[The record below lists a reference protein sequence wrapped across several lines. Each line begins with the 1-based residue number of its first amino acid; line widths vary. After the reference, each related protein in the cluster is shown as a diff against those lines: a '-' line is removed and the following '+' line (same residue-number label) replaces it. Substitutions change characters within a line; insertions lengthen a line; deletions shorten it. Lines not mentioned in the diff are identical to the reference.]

1 MKETKGCDQYHITRT
16 RTSVY
21 LCVSMPRSVMV
32 MKWAPH
38 PFNKFMKLKEIPMDI
53 KPKIMD
59 ICESKSGEVQLYV
72 DAGAS
77 LRVYDF
83 QNVTVEEVTAHG
95 VTADQLGSPV
105 RGVLLNDVF
114 AVCYTNM
121 ALLHSLESSKDTY
134 ATLTWRNPLTF
145 AARLSDDFLVAG
157 STTVVDVIN
166 SVTGKMVHVFETK
179 KDKIRSLE
187 LLVARG
193 NKLYLFAEEEKDG
206 SRTAAVILIE
216 VSYV

>member
-1 MKETKGCDQYHITRT
+1 MQASHLYA
-16 RTSVY
+16 
-21 LCVSMPRSVMV
+21 LCV
-32 MKWAPH
+32 K
-38 PFNKFMKLKEIPMDI
+38 
-53 KPKIMD
+53 
-59 ICESKSGEVQLYV
+59 
-72 DAGAS
+72 
-77 LRVYDF
+77 
-83 QNVTVEEVTAHG
+83 
-95 VTADQLGSPV
+95 
-105 RGVLLNDVF
+105 LNDLKRLVI
-114 AVCYTNM
+114 
-121 ALLHSLESSKDTY
+121 
-134 ATLTWRNPLTF
+134 LTHF
-145 AARLSDDFLVAG
+145 YCIAARLSDDFLVAG